1 MSKKKK
7 EETHLEQTSE
17 PIRKDAQETKPAEAD
32 IVSAEAELK
41 QALLKSQERAEQ
53 MERDLGASKDQYL
66 RLAAEYDNF
75 RKRSQKERESAYQD
89 AWADAVSRL
98 LPVYD
103 NLERALGQ
111 PTKDEAYQKGVELTM
126 AQLSEIFEKMGVRE
140 IPAQGS
146 AFDPAFH
153 NAVMHTEDPSLGDGV
168 VAEVFQKGFLLGD
181 KVIRTAM
188 VKVAN

>member
-17 PIRKDAQETKPAEAD
+17 PIRKDTQETKPAEAD

-41 QALLKSQERAEQ
+41 QVLLKSQERAEQ

-111 PTKDEAYQKGVELTM
+111 PTKDEAYRKGVELTM